1 MKRLDEFRIFY
12 NHTIF
17 PELMRLERRRRRLL
31 WLLFLSGVAVT
42 GLVFFELYVN
52 ILPLTLA
59 LSIPIGF
66 YIGYLLYR
74 IRQFI
79 LNFKPKVT
87 NLILDF
93 IDNDINYGTLF
104 YDSKKFIS
112 VEDFKASNIFRSR
125 TDLYQGEDYIKG
137 SIGEIQ
143 FELSE
148 LEVREFSQVRRRL
161 NYVFRGVFLKAE
173 ARVSL
178 EGSLLILPKEF
189 EQYLSRTLKFM
200 FSQKG
205 EKIDNLIRNKAF
217 RDHFMTLATKETRI
231 RNVLTEHLQQAI
243 VDYRVKTDKQIY
255 LSFSNRFIYIAVT
268 EPKNL
273 LEPYIWRSNVSFE
286 LVREFFQ
293 DLQLLLQIIEEID
306 END

>member
-17 PELMRLERRRRRLL
+17 PELTRLERRRKRLL
-31 WLLFLSGVAVT
+31 WLLFLSGVALT
-42 GLVFFELYVN
+42 GVLLFEFYIN

-66 YIGYLLYR
+66 YIAFLLYR
-74 IRQFI
+74 VREFI
-79 LNFKPKVT
+79 LNFKPKVV

-93 IDNDINYGTLF
+93 IDNDINYGTLY
-104 YDSKKFIS
+104 YDSKKFIDKK
-112 VEDFKASNIFRSR
+112 DFQASNIFRSG
-125 TDLYQGEDYIKG
+125 TDVYSGEDHIKG
-137 SIGEIQ
+137 EIGEIK

-148 LEVREFSQVRRRL
+148 LKVREFSKVRRRL

-178 EGSLLILPKEF
+178 EGSLVILPREF
-189 EQYLSRTLKFM
+189 KQYLSRTLKYM
-200 FSQKG
+200 FSQRA
-205 EKIDNLIRNKAF
+205 EQVDNLIRNKAF
-217 RDHFMTLATKETRI
+217 KKHFITVATKETKI
-231 RNVLTEHLQQAI
+231 RSVLTEHLQQAI
-243 VDYRVKTDKQIY
+243 VDYRVKTDKSIY
-255 LSFSNRFIYIAVT
+255 LSFNKKNIYIAVT
-268 EPKNL
+268 EPRDL
-273 LEPYIWRSNVSFE
+273 LEPFIWRSNVSFE
-286 LVREFFQ
+286 LVREFFE